1 MPDSDLQQL
10 DAPPRRRRK
19 RLAWIVAA
27 AVLVIALAAAGGTYY
42 WQASNRP
49 EPITIGFADT
59 FAGADGFEVE
69 EARAATQLYFNEVN
83 AAGGIEGH
91 MLELEA
97 YNDRGQPAKAKAD
110 AANILAGRSVAVLGR
125 SSDTSIGAEV
135 DYREGHIASVT
146 GIAGTDG
153 QPGDSA
159 YYFRALSPNSA
170 QGAFLAEYIRSV
182 LLRHTGAFF
191 RAPDIDLVGSN
202 GNYAR
207 SFLAGFQ
214 QGDNGAKRSIF
225 MLPPGADL
233 DASAKA
239 VADQLADQPEPRIIV
254 LGLPKDE
261 TTAVLKAIRRRAIR
275 SMVILSSS
283 AASDEFVQQFAD
295 EPEEK
300 DEPGFFTDNLFA
312 VAPVI
317 LDNTGLLGQG
327 LVTGYWNGTGEHP
340 GWFAA
345 GAEDAARLVVE
356 AIRRAHIGG
365 TEASKQADRQK
376 IRDIIAGFD
385 SPANAVPGITDALYF
400 DARHEMPRPMQYGY
414 FHEGRFVSAPLQL
427 VQVKDRDLVDIDGE
441 IAQGHMVQIG
451 EQFFW
456 LQRVVSTGINIARI
470 NAIDTKDGTFN
481 ADFYLWIRYAGGDD
495 LPSQIEFSDF
505 EGNFD
510 AAHPLRASVED
521 GIDYKLWRVNGTF
534 KASFNLHDY
543 PFDTQALVIRL
554 QNREHP
560 HDQIVYAID
569 TFGLEAD
576 ARGLAGRNSDAFSD
590 LQLWQVVTVAPFVT
604 SFSIQSAL
612 GQPAL
617 FGTANRTEYGGFALA
632 VLVKRNVVAFMVK
645 ALLPLFLLMLVVFST
660 LFFPPSMAKERLTI
674 PVTGILTSAVLMI
687 SINNTLPPLGY
698 TTALEYIFYTFFL
711 LCLMA
716 LVVGLLAEIL
726 RNKTFHHHVIKVD
739 LFGRIAYV
747 TIVATTIAV
756 YLWKY
761 GAAMI

>member
-1 MPDSDLQQL
+1 MADSDLQQIE
-10 DAPPRRRRK
+10 APPRRRRN
-19 RLAWIVAA
+19 RLAWIGA
-27 AVLVIALAAAGGTYY
+27 AVLLIGAAAGAGAFY
-42 WQASNRP
+42 WHASDQP
-49 EPITIGFADT
+49 EPIVIGFADT
-59 FAGADGFEVE
+59 FTGPDAFEVE

-83 AAGGIEGH
+83 AAGGIDGH
-91 MLELEA
+91 RLELEA

-125 SSDTSIGAEV
+125 SSDTSIGAESG
-135 DYREGHIASVT
+135 YREGHIASVT
-146 GIAGTDG
+146 GDASTDD

-170 QGAFLAEYIRSV
+170 QAAFLAEYIHSV

-191 RAPDIDLVGSN
+191 RAPDIDLVGSST
-202 GNYAR
+202 NYAR
-207 SFLAGFQ
+207 SFLAGFR
-214 QGDNGAKRSIF
+214 QGDGGAKRSIF
-225 MLPPGADL
+225 MLPPGPDT

-254 LGLPKDE
+254 LGLPKDQAAA
-261 TTAVLKAIRRRAIR
+261 TLKAIRRRGIR
-275 SMVILSSS
+275 SMVILAAS

-312 VAPVI
+312 IAPVI

-327 LVTGYWNGTGEHP
+327 LVTGYWNGTGEHA

-356 AIRRAHIGG
+356 AIRRAHIAN
-365 TEASKQADRQK
+365 TEASKQEDRQK
-376 IRDIIAGFD
+376 IRDAIARFD
-385 SPANAVPGITDALYF
+385 SPSNAVPGIVGALYF
-400 DARHEMPRPMQYGY
+400 DGKHEMPRPMQYGY
-414 FHEGRFVSAPLQL
+414 FHEGRFLSAPLQL

-470 NAIDTKDGTFN
+470 NAINTKEGTFN
-481 ADFYLWIRYAGGDD
+481 ADFYLWIRYGGGDD

-505 EGNFD
+505 QGDFD
-510 AAHPLRASVED
+510 AAHPLRSSVED
-521 GIDYKLWRVNGTF
+521 GIDYRLWRVSGSF
-534 KASFNLHDY
+534 AVSFNLHDY

-554 QNREHP
+554 RNREHP
-560 HDQIVYAID
+560 RDQIVYAID
-569 TFGLEAD
+569 TFGLAAD
-576 ARGLAGRNSDAFSD
+576 ARGLAGKSDAFSD

-632 VLVKRNVVAFMVK
+632 VLVKRNVLAFMVK
-645 ALLPLFLLMLVVFST
+645 ALLPLFLLMLVVFTT

-674 PVTGILTSAVLMI
+674 PVTGILTSAVLLI
-687 SINNTLPPLGY
+687 SINNQLPPLGY
-698 TTALEYIFYTFFL
+698 TTALEYIFYVFFL

-716 LVVGLLAEIL
+716 LVTGLLAEIL
-726 RNKTFHHHVIKVD
+726 RNRTFHHHVIKVD

-747 TIVATTIAV
+747 TIVTATIGWYV
-756 YLWKY
+756 WKY
-761 GAAMI
+761 GTAMT